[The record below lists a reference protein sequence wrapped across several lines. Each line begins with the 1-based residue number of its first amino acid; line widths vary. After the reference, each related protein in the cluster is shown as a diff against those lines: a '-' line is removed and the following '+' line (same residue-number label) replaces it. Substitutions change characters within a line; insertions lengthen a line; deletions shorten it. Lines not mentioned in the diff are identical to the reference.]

1 MIFIDQ
7 KLVEKEEVDS
17 LDIESKDIIS
27 PESLIQPEPK
37 LSHGLHWS
45 RPSAFVILLS
55 RLLPP

>member
-1 MIFIDQ
+1 MGVLYWAMIFIDQ

-37 LSHGLHWS
+37 LSHGLH
-45 RPSAFVILLS
+45 
-55 RLLPP
+55 